1 MPGYERISDVSRE
14 RVDLGGSYRKLYLA
28 TAISNVG
35 DGMAAIAYPWLAT
48 AITRDPVL
56 IAVVAAAQ
64 RLPWLLFTLPA
75 GVITDR
81 VDRRRAI
88 VWMDTLRGTFTAVV
102 AVAVLSEQGTL
113 PTPDK
118 VKDIVGTRTGLYLLL
133 LLATLL
139 LGCAEVLRD
148 NCGQTLMPSI
158 VEHKNLERAN
168 GRLWSI
174 ESVANTF
181 IGPPLG
187 SALLLIAFSVPFFID
202 AGSFFAAAALVAL
215 IPGTFRAQHPERVAG
230 DPVPSWRDD
239 LKEGVR
245 WLYHHRL
252 LWSMAIILG
261 LMNMASMLSGS
272 MFVLFSQDVLN
283 ITVLTFTLMGFG
295 FAVGAI
301 IGGYVAPWMSKKLGS
316 GTCLA
321 LTLGSS
327 AVVQI
332 SVGFSSWWP
341 LTALLFAVGTLLGS
355 SWNVITVSLRQ
366 SIIPPH
372 LLGRVN
378 SVYRFFA
385 WGMMPIGAM
394 LGGVVVTVAGHFTS
408 HDNSLR
414 AVWFV
419 DGSIYA
425 VLFLVGRRLLTTER
439 LEAARAA
446 GLAANAAGGPA
457 KSGAAA
463 VDPVGS

>member
-1 MPGYERISDVSRE
+1 MSKEPVR
-14 RVDLGGSYRKLYLA
+14 LGSSYRKLYCA
-28 TAISNVG
+28 TAFSNIG

-48 AITRDPVL
+48 AITRNPLL

-64 RLPWLLFTLPA
+64 RLPWLVFTLPA

-81 VDRRRAI
+81 VDRRRAM
-88 VWMDTLRGTFTAVV
+88 VLMDTLRGALTAIV
-102 AVAVLSEQGTL
+102 AVSVLSEQGTL
-113 PTPDK
+113 PAPDE
-118 VKDIVGTRTGLYLLL
+118 VKNIIGTRMGLYLIL
-133 LLATLL
+133 LLATVL

-148 NCGQTLMPSI
+148 NCGQTLMPSL
-158 VEHKNLERAN
+158 VEHKHLERAN
-168 GRLWSI
+168 GRMWSI

-181 IGPPLG
+181 IGPPIG
-187 SALLLIAFSVPFFID
+187 SLLLLVAFSFPFFID
-202 AGSFFAAAALVAL
+202 AGSFFVAAALVAL
-215 IPGTFRAQHPERVAG
+215 IPGTFRAHHPERQPGEA
-230 DPVPSWRDD
+230 VPSWRDD

-245 WLYHHRL
+245 WLYHHKL

-272 MFVLFSQDVLN
+272 MFVLFAQDVLN
-283 ITVLTFTLMGFG
+283 ITPLTFALMGFG
-295 FAVGAI
+295 FAIGAV
-301 IGGYVAPWMSKKLGS
+301 IGGYVAPWMSKKFGS

-327 AVVQI
+327 AVVNF
-332 SVGFSSWWP
+332 SVGLSSWWP
-341 LTALLFAVGTLLGS
+341 LTALLFAIGTLFGS

-385 WGMMPIGAM
+385 WGMMPIGAV
-394 LGGVVVTVAGHFTS
+394 LGGVVVTIARTFTT

-419 DGSIYA
+419 DGAIYA
-425 VLFLVGRRLLTTER
+425 ALFLVGRRLLTTER

-446 GLAANAAGGPA
+446 GVSATGV
-457 KSGAAA
+457 GATAS
-463 VDPVGS
+463 VDTTMI

>member
-1 MPGYERISDVSRE
+1 MPGYVRISDVSKEPVR
-14 RVDLGGSYRKLYLA
+14 LGSSYRKLYLA
-28 TAISNVG
+28 TAFSNIG

-48 AITRDPVL
+48 AITRNPLL

-64 RLPWLLFTLPA
+64 RLPWLVFTLPA

-81 VDRRRAI
+81 VDRRRAM
-88 VWMDTLRGTFTAVV
+88 VLMDTLRGALTVIV
-102 AVAVLSEQGTL
+102 AVSVLSEQGTL
-113 PTPDK
+113 PAPDE
-118 VKDIVGTRTGLYLLL
+118 VKNIIGTRMGLYLIL
-133 LLATLL
+133 LLATVL

-148 NCGQTLMPSI
+148 NCGQTLMPSL
-158 VEHKNLERAN
+158 VEHKHLERAN
-168 GRLWSI
+168 GRMWSI

-181 IGPPLG
+181 IGPPIG
-187 SALLLIAFSVPFFID
+187 SLLLLVAFSFPFFID
-202 AGSFFAAAALVAL
+202 AGSFFVAAALVAL
-215 IPGTFRAQHPERVAG
+215 IPGTFRAHHPERQPGEA
-230 DPVPSWRDD
+230 VPSWRDD

-245 WLYHHRL
+245 WLYHHKL

-272 MFVLFSQDVLN
+272 MFVLFAQDVLN
-283 ITVLTFTLMGFG
+283 ITPLTFALMGFG
-295 FAVGAI
+295 FAIGAV
-301 IGGYVAPWMSKKLGS
+301 IGGYVAPWMSKKFGS

-327 AVVQI
+327 AVVNF
-332 SVGFSSWWP
+332 SVGLSSWWP
-341 LTALLFAVGTLLGS
+341 LTALLFAIGTLFGS

-385 WGMMPIGAM
+385 WGMMPIGAV
-394 LGGVVVTVAGHFTS
+394 LGGVVVTIARTFTT

-419 DGSIYA
+419 DGAIYA
-425 VLFLVGRRLLTTER
+425 ALFLVGRRLLTTER

-446 GLAANAAGGPA
+446 GVSATGV
-457 KSGAAA
+457 GATAS
-463 VDPVGS
+463 VDTTMI

>member
-1 MPGYERISDVSRE
+1 MPGYVRISDVSKEPVR
-14 RVDLGGSYRKLYLA
+14 LGSSYRKLYLA
-28 TAISNVG
+28 TAFSNIG

-48 AITRDPVL
+48 AITRNPLL

-64 RLPWLLFTLPA
+64 RLPWLVFTLPA

-81 VDRRRAI
+81 VDRRRAM
-88 VWMDTLRGTFTAVV
+88 VLMDTLRGALTAIV
-102 AVAVLSEQGTL
+102 AVSVLSEQGTL
-113 PTPDK
+113 PAPDE
-118 VKDIVGTRTGLYLLL
+118 VKNIIGTRMGLYLIL
-133 LLATLL
+133 LLATVL

-148 NCGQTLMPSI
+148 NCGQTLMPSL
-158 VEHKNLERAN
+158 VEHKHLERAN
-168 GRLWSI
+168 GRMWSI

-181 IGPPLG
+181 IGPPIG
-187 SALLLIAFSVPFFID
+187 SLLLLVAFSFPFFID
-202 AGSFFAAAALVAL
+202 AGSFFVAAALVAL
-215 IPGTFRAQHPERVAG
+215 IPGTFRAHHPERQPGEA
-230 DPVPSWRDD
+230 VPSWRDD

-245 WLYHHRL
+245 WLYHHKL

-272 MFVLFSQDVLN
+272 MFVLFAQDVLN
-283 ITVLTFTLMGFG
+283 ITPLTFALMGFG
-295 FAVGAI
+295 FAIGAV
-301 IGGYVAPWMSKKLGS
+301 IGGYVAPWMSKKFGS

-327 AVVQI
+327 AVVNF
-332 SVGFSSWWP
+332 SVGLSSWWP
-341 LTALLFAVGTLLGS
+341 LTALLFAIGTLFGS

-385 WGMMPIGAM
+385 WGMMPIGAV
-394 LGGVVVTVAGHFTS
+394 LGGVVVTIARTFTT

-419 DGSIYA
+419 DGAIYA
-425 VLFLVGRRLLTTER
+425 ALFLVGRRLLTTER

-446 GLAANAAGGPA
+446 GVSATGV
-457 KSGAAA
+457 GATAS
-463 VDPVGS
+463 VDTTMI

>member
-1 MPGYERISDVSRE
+1 MGRE
-14 RVDLGGSYRKLYLA
+14 RVRLGSNYRKLYIS

-35 DGMAAIAYPWLAT
+35 DGMSVVAYPWLAT
-48 AITRDPVL
+48 AITRNPLL
-56 IAVVAAAQ
+56 IALVAAAQ
-64 RLPWLLFTLPA
+64 RLPWLVFTLPA

-81 VDRRRAI
+81 LDRRRAM
-88 VWMDTLRGTFTAVV
+88 VWMDTLRGILTVVV
-102 AVAVLSEQGTL
+102 ALAVLSEQGAL
-113 PTPDK
+113 PAPDELDS
-118 VKDIVGTRTGLYLLL
+118 VTGTRAGLYLVL

-158 VEHKNLERAN
+158 VEHEHLEKAN
-168 GRLWSI
+168 GRMWSI
-174 ESVANTF
+174 EAVANTF
-181 IGPPLG
+181 VGPPLG
-187 SALLLIAFSVPFFID
+187 SLFLLIAFSMPFFVD
-202 AGSFFAAAALVAL
+202 AATFFAAAALVAL
-215 IPGTFRAQHPERVAG
+215 IPGTFRAEHPERVAG
-230 DPVPSWRDD
+230 EPVPSWRAD
-239 LKEGVR
+239 LKEGVT

-272 MFVLFSQDVLN
+272 MFVLFAQDVLD
-283 ITVLTFTLMGFG
+283 ITPLTFAFMGFG
-295 FAVGAI
+295 FAIGAV
-301 IGGYVAPWMSKKLGS
+301 IGGYVAPWMSKQLGS

-321 LTLGSS
+321 ITLGSS
-327 AVVQI
+327 AVVNF
-332 SVGFSSWWP
+332 SVGLSSWWP
-341 LTALLFAVGTLLGS
+341 LTAVLFAVGMLFGS

-394 LGGVVVTVAGHFTS
+394 LGGVVVAVARTFTT
-408 HDNSLR
+408 HEMSLR

-419 DGSIYA
+419 DGAIYA

-446 GLAANAAGGPA
+446 GASASPP
-457 KSGAAA
+457 
-463 VDPVGS
+463 VDAPVG

>member
-1 MPGYERISDVSRE
+1 MPGHERISTVRRE
-14 RVDLGGSYRKLYLA
+14 PVGLGGSYRKLYIS

-35 DGMAAIAYPWLAT
+35 DGMSTVAYPWLAT
-48 AITRDPVL
+48 AITRNPVL
-56 IAVVAAAQ
+56 IALVAAAQ
-64 RLPWLLFTLPA
+64 RLPWLVFTLPA

-81 VDRRRAI
+81 IDRRRAM
-88 VWMDTLRGTFTAVV
+88 VWMDATRGALTAIV
-102 AVAVLSEQGTL
+102 AFSVLSAQGTL
-113 PTPDK
+113 PAPDEIRE
-118 VKDIVGTRTGLYLLL
+118 VVGTRVGLYLVLL
-133 LLATLL
+133 SATLL

-148 NCGQTLMPSI
+148 NSGQTLMPSI
-158 VEHKNLERAN
+158 VDHENLEKAN
-168 GRLWSI
+168 GRMWSI
-174 ESVANTF
+174 EAVANTF
-181 IGPPLG
+181 VGPPLG
-187 SALLLIAFSVPFFID
+187 SLFLLVAFSMPFFVD
-202 AGSFFAAAALVAL
+202 AATFFAAAALVAL
-215 IPGTFRAQHPERVAG
+215 IPGSFRAEHPERMPG
-230 DPVPSWRDD
+230 ESVPSWRDD

-272 MFVLFSQDVLN
+272 MFVLFAQDVLD
-283 ITVLTFTLMGFG
+283 ITPLTFAFMGFG
-295 FAVGAI
+295 FAIGAVV
-301 IGGYVAPWMSKKLGS
+301 GGYVAPWLSKRLGS

-327 AVVQI
+327 AVMNF
-332 SVGFSSWWP
+332 SVGLSSWWP
-341 LTALLFAVGTLLGS
+341 LTAVLFAVGMLFGS

-394 LGGVVVTVAGHFTS
+394 LGGVVVAIARTFTT
-408 HDNSLR
+408 HEMSLR

-419 DGSIYA
+419 DGAIYA

-446 GLAANAAGGPA
+446 GASATRPTVDAA
-457 KSGAAA
+457 S
-463 VDPVGS
+463 S